1 MTQTYEL
8 GAMTDNGMNI
18 NYPRGCG
25 KSITPKPP
33 KLTLVAP
40 HAETEEVIQAAAIRE
55 LTKACFVVLQT
66 SVRYHN
72 QKCAG
77 CGAWARPTGG
87 TGTTPGVPDLIVS
100 HELWPIGLW
109 IGIEMKSATGALSPA
124 QRLLRAQGRIFVARS
139 AAEAVGLAQSVH
151 AVITQAADPPELD
164 RDAIEA
170 ARHWMAAGKAARKKG
185 A

>member
-1 MTQTYEL
+1 M
-8 GAMTDNGMNI
+8 AW
-18 NYPRGCG
+18 
-25 KSITPKPP
+25 TPDEYAEHLARKANQPTAVAAKPP

-40 HAETEEVIQAAAIRE
+40 HAETEEVIQAAAIRD

-100 HELWPIGLW
+100 HELWPTGLW
-109 IGIEMKSATGALSPA
+109 IGIEMKSATGVLSPA

-151 AVITQAADPPELD
+151 AVIKQFADPPALD
-164 RDAIEA
+164 QGAIEA
-170 ARHWMAAGKAARKKG
+170 ARHRMVAGKAGKKG
-185 A
+185 TSR